1 VAAMPTLVLSCE
13 HAVCSVPEWHRER
26 FKNAQDLLTSYRGW
40 DPGALNLA
48 QAFAIKFRTPLTH
61 GEITRLLIDL
71 DLAPD
76 NPQRFGQNLEDLT
89 DDQLRR
95 MNQRY
100 HGAYLDAIR
109 QRIRSGIGV
118 SPPVVHLS
126 VHTFSPES
134 DLAPP
139 DCDIAVLYD
148 PARQNETLLAGT
160 WIAALRAAAPDLA
173 ISDNPPGSSG
183 EVLHVLRNEYD
194 PGSYLALRLE
204 VCQAFFLNGA
214 PWRWDKLKKLLLDTF
229 DET

>member
-1 VAAMPTLVLSCE
+1 MPTLVLSCE

-26 FKNAQDLLTSYRGW
+26 FKNTQDLLASYRGW

-48 QAFAIKFRTPLTH
+48 QAFAMRFRTPLIH

-76 NPQRFGQNLEDLT
+76 NPRRFSEHLDDLT
-89 DDQLRR
+89 DDQRRR
-95 MNQRY
+95 MNERY
-100 HGAYLDAIR
+100 HGAYLEALR
-109 QRIRSGIGV
+109 QRIRSGLGV

-139 DCDIAVLYD
+139 DTDIAVLYEA
-148 PARQNETLLAGT
+148 ARPDETLLGGT
-160 WIAALRAAAPDLA
+160 WIAAMRAAAPDLA

-183 EVLHVLRNEYD
+183 ELLQVLRREYNA
-194 PGSYLALRLE
+194 GSYLGLRLE
-204 VCQAFFLNGA
+204 VCQSFFLNGS
-214 PWRWDKLKKLLLDTF
+214 PWRWDKLKKMLLDTF